1 MTKIREFL
9 TEESWCK
16 NDYAQD
22 AAGNRVEPKDL
33 NAAKW
38 CFIGAL
44 NVCYETWEEKE
55 EALQKL
61 EAVIGNRYWVKFN
74 DTATWEEF
82 HAALV
87 KADI

>member
-1 MTKIREFL
+1 MKKIHEFL

-16 NDYAQD
+16 HDYAQD
-22 AAGNRVEPKDL
+22 AAGNTVDAKDP
-33 NAAKW
+33 AAVRW

-44 NVCYETWEEKE
+44 NFCYDNWEEKE
-55 EALQKL
+55 EALL
-61 EAVIGNRYWVKFN
+61 RFEALLGNRYWVKFN
-74 DTATWEEF
+74 DTSTWPEF